1 MNIISRAATRLL
13 SSRPQAT
20 VADVQAAPVSWSPDA
35 GQSTITTKID
45 HAIRVGSALLVGG
58 WSSAPGQLRLRA
70 GSQLL
75 DSREFQTL
83 RPDVARYLNLG
94 GAETLGLVL
103 LATDATR
110 RPLVLECLDADG
122 DPVATFPLRVTD
134 ETLTPD
140 ARIQLA
146 PALECLRGS
155 SAPDGAALRQL
166 DGLLSMEEDAPTG
179 FAAGAFDDI
188 RASADLGQGIAS
200 GWLVRRPG
208 VDAWLE
214 DAQGRTFTLDA
225 AYWTHR
231 QDVSDNVG
239 AELGVFAERSGFL
252 LLIEGIAPGERL
264 RLVARQGDEVLALAE
279 AGCKSLGT
287 DPTRISRWLFSYP
300 TPITR
305 FADRVRQIDLALIEP
320 LIRARQRHWPD
331 QPVQVEDVGTPLAS
345 PRASIVIPLHGR
357 FDFVEH
363 QLIEFARDAWLTA
376 HAEIIYVIDDR
387 TLVDRMAGE
396 AWNLLRLYGVP
407 FRWVWGGSNRGFS
420 GANNLGVAHARGD
433 HLVFLN
439 SDAFPRQPG
448 WLQALLAALENDPAL
463 GAVGPRLLFA
473 DGSIQH
479 AGMAFRRREDLGIW
493 TNHHPHMGLDP
504 ALDPHK
510 VLASVP
516 CVTGACLA
524 MRRTDFESVGGWDTG
539 YLIGDFEDSD
549 LCLKLRAA
557 GKHIGY
563 LPNVELTH
571 LERQSFKLLGEGD
584 YRTRVVIY
592 NAVRHQQRWQDAIAA
607 TNATPEQEQ

>member
-13 SSRPQAT
+13 SARPAAM
-20 VADVQAAPVSWSPDA
+20 ADVQAAPVTWTPDD
-35 GQSTITTKID
+35 GQPAISTKID
-45 HAIRVGSALLVGG
+45 HAVRIGSALLVGG

-70 GSQLL
+70 GGQRLEI
-75 DSREFQTL
+75 RRFQTN

-94 GAETLGLVL
+94 DSEDLGFVL
-103 LATDATR
+103 LATNAGRT
-110 RPLVLECLDADG
+110 PLVLECLDANDE
-122 DPVATFPLRVTD
+122 PVATFPLRVTD
-134 ETLTPD
+134 EALSPD
-140 ARIQLA
+140 ARVQFA
-146 PALECLRGS
+146 PALQCLRESG
-155 SAPDGAALRQL
+155 APGGALLRQL
-166 DGLLSMEEDAPTG
+166 EGVLSVEEDTPAG

-188 RASADLGQGIAS
+188 RASAEIGHGLAS

-214 DAQGRTFTLDA
+214 DSKGRQFALDA
-225 AYWTHR
+225 AYWSHR
-231 QDVSDNVG
+231 PDVSDNVG

-252 LLIEGIAPGERL
+252 LPIDGVATGERL
-264 RLVARQGDEVLALAE
+264 RLMARQGDEVLALAE
-279 AGCKSLGT
+279 AGCKALGS
-287 DPTRISRWLFSYP
+287 DPAKVSRWLFSYP
-300 TPITR
+300 TPIAG
-305 FADRVRQIDLALIEP
+305 FAERVQRIDLAVLEP
-320 LIRARQRHWPD
+320 LIQARQQHLRD
-331 QPVQVEDVGTPLAS
+331 LPVQVEDVGPRLES
-345 PRASIVIPLHGR
+345 PRASIIIPLYGR
-357 FDFVEH
+357 FDFVEQ

-387 TLVDRMAGE
+387 TLVERMAGE
-396 AWNLLRLYGVP
+396 AWSLLRLYGVP

-420 GANNLGVAHARGD
+420 GANNLGVAHARGGQ
-433 HLVFLN
+433 LVFLN

-448 WLQALLAALENDPAL
+448 WLQALLGALESDPGL

-504 ALDPHK
+504 VLDPHHM
-510 VLASVP
+510 LATVP

-524 MRRTDFESVGGWDTG
+524 MRRADFERVGGWDTG

-549 LCLKLRAA
+549 LCLKLRAL

-563 LPNVELTH
+563 LPNVQLTH

-592 NAVRHQQRWQDAIAA
+592 NAVRHQQRWPDAFAA
-607 TNATPEQEQ
+607 DQAQEQTP